1 MFGSVGIQEII
12 LIFIIVLLLFGPKK
26 IPEITKS
33 VGKVIRE
40 FKKASQEVKNTI
52 EEEIEKEEKD
62 EIYGDD
68 GKPKAG

>member
-1 MFGSVGIQEII
+1 MFGSIGIQEII

-40 FKKASQEVKNTI
+40 FKRASQEVKNTL
-52 EEEIEKEEKD
+52 EDEIEKD